1 MLLRIDTLLL
11 IHAKNVLGR
20 FLVLIAELTRSLI
33 SSFTNVAS
41 ILSMSVSA
49 IKQIFDISGMTALQT
64 EDGTKIEEGRLRI
77 YFFNRKRCVR

>member
-64 EDGTKIEEGRLRI
+64 EDGTEIEEGR
-77 YFFNRKRCVR
+77 F